1 LAEWGVDLDLL
12 GPLVGLDHHLLLHL
26 GDVDW
31 NPDSPDSEQLD
42 IDANQ
47 DMDLESEGYQD
58 PDLGEPAHWSY
69 YVAPLTSVGV
79 VSIVIIG
86 LVWLYKKRL
95 G

>member
-1 LAEWGVDLDLL
+1 MPVFKGRLTTEEIPALVPEEPGQAEN
-12 GPLVGLDHHLLLHL
+12 
-26 GDVDW
+26 W
-31 NPDSPDSEQLD
+31 NPDSDSEQLD
-42 IDANQ
+42 IDANL
-47 DMDLESEGYQD
+47 DMDLESKGDQD

-86 LVWLYKKRL
+86 LVWLYKKRQ